1 MDVDFCRT
9 QGAEGLDALLRAEAK
24 AAFGPPSFVPL
35 TI

>member
-1 MDVDFCRT
+1 MDEDFCRS